1 MVEYYRPY
9 LLKVKN
15 GEKLAGSIPIGPRKR
30 LMEYGI
36 LRKFGTKFELT
47 ELGMKLLQKN
57 SNEPDN
63 EPAHER
69 V

>member
-30 LMEYGI
+30 LIDYGV

-47 ELGMKLLQKN
+47 ELGMTLLEKN
-57 SNEPDN
+57 SNELGN
-63 EPAHER
+63 EPVHDR
-69 V
+69 M